1 MIEEEIV
8 TRVLDDLK
16 ILIIG
21 EWSKFYG
28 FYNNFE
34 LRKISVVV
42 EAAVAAETID
52 MEIDAVSR
60 FYLVYIFFLI
70 FCSDDRG
77 YGDRGGYGRGG
88 YDDRRGG
95 GGYDDRR
102 GGYDDR
108 RGGGYDDRRGGYDD
122 RRGGGGF
129 DRDRGYGGGRDRYDD
144 RRGYDDRR
152 YDDRRNHD
160 RYDSYQDGRGGYDR
174 GRYRSDYD
182 TSSVVSI

>member
-60 FYLVYIFFLI
+60 FYLVYIFFNFL
-70 FCSDDRG
+70 F
-77 YGDRGGYGRGG
+77 
-88 YDDRRGG
+88 RRPWLWRSWWIRS
-95 GGYDDRR
+95 RR
-102 GGYDDR
+102 L
-108 RGGGYDDRRGGYDD
+108 
-122 RRGGGGF
+122 
-129 DRDRGYGGGRDRYDD
+129 
-144 RRGYDDRR
+144 
-152 YDDRRNHD
+152 
-160 RYDSYQDGRGGYDR
+160 
-174 GRYRSDYD
+174 
-182 TSSVVSI
+182 

>member
-34 LRKISVVV
+34 LRKILVVV

-60 FYLVYIFFLI
+60 FYLVCIFFFNFL
-70 FCSDDRG
+70 F
-77 YGDRGGYGRGG
+77 
-88 YDDRRGG
+88 RRPWLWRSWRIRS
-95 GGYDDRR
+95 RR
-102 GGYDDR
+102 L
-108 RGGGYDDRRGGYDD
+108 
-122 RRGGGGF
+122 
-129 DRDRGYGGGRDRYDD
+129 
-144 RRGYDDRR
+144 
-152 YDDRRNHD
+152 
-160 RYDSYQDGRGGYDR
+160 
-174 GRYRSDYD
+174 
-182 TSSVVSI
+182 